1 MANETRRQRLKLE
14 AIGDIT
20 VVNFL
25 DRRILDEQ
33 NIAAIGEQLF
43 ALVDDSKH
51 RKVLLN
57 FHNVEYLSSAALGQ
71 FIVLHKK
78 LTGAGGKL
86 VLCHIA
92 PQIYEVFTLTR
103 LDKVFNIKPDEDSAL
118 KAF

>member
-1 MANETRRQRLKLE
+1 MSTENRRQRLKLE

-33 NIAAIGEQLF
+33 NIQAIGEQLF
-43 ALVDDSKH
+43 ALVEDKQH
-51 RKVLLN
+51 KKVLLN

-78 LTGAGGKL
+78 LTTAGGKL
-86 VLCHIA
+86 VLCNIV

-103 LDKVFNIKPDEDSAL
+103 LDKVFNIKADEDGGL